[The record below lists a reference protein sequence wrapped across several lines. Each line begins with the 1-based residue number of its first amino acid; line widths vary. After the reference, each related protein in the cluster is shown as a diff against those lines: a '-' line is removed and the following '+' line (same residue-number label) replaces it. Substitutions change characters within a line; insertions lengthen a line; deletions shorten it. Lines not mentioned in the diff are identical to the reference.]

1 MQNLVAW
8 QGFLLPLCLLLFLDC
23 PIALDCDDL
32 LILGRHWVS
41 SGIGLG
47 WRKIDSAHDS
57 NTVSRAKGI
66 DNEEMKDVNLLQLRE
81 RLKLIRTQSYLL
93 FAFEI
98 FHLTVFVAVLNGL
111 APKRRWNG
119 CLEWL
124 WARLMQTPLIALSWT
139 RRAWASQSTALCTT
153 CPSSHW
159 LSKGRSNS
167 EWIDFS
173 LYRLSTPVVRY
184 LAKSRDISPTW
195 RHVKRPNRTP
205 PFFTFRSRLVDGSHI
220 FTPRMRIPVIAG
232 LVAHVAGISSRP

>member
-8 QGFLLPLCLLLFLDC
+8 QGFVLALRLLLLLDC

-32 LILGRHWVS
+32 LIFGRHWVS

-98 FHLTVFVAVLNGL
+98 FHFTVLCGSAEWPGPKTAMKWVLGMALGEVDADASDSIILDEASLGKPKHCIVYDVPFKPLAVKGEKQFRMDRLLFVSA
-111 APKRRWNG
+111 
-119 CLEWL
+119 
-124 WARLMQTPLIALSWT
+124 
-139 RRAWASQSTALCTT
+139 
-153 CPSSHW
+153 
-159 LSKGRSNS
+159 
-167 EWIDFS
+167 
-173 LYRLSTPVVRY
+173 
-184 LAKSRDISPTW
+184 
-195 RHVKRPNRTP
+195 
-205 PFFTFRSRLVDGSHI
+205 
-220 FTPRMRIPVIAG
+220 
-232 LVAHVAGISSRP
+232 